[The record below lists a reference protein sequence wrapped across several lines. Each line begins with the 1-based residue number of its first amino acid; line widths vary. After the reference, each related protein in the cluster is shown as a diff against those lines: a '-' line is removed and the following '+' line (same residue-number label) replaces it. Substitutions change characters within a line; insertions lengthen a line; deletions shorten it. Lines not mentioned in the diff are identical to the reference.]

1 MNLLATAVVTCLS
14 IAAPLHAQG
23 PGRYGI
29 SGDEGR
35 FYAGGA
41 AVWERMPELPGGG
54 ATWSLAFGADITER
68 LGLRVVF
75 EPTRDARGFEDI
87 FTLSSRALPTRVTH
101 RETQSLQTWALMGD
115 WRWRLSTRMRVAVIY
130 GVAIVDGS
138 RRVVRE
144 EEETQPDGTT
154 VTRSITRRPES
165 HERLGAPVAGVELPI
180 SLGHLE
186 VVPDV
191 RVIYMLNPE
200 SVEPFVT
207 RLGVG
212 VRWALLKSGLFAR
225 SA

>member
-1 MNLLATAVVTCLS
+1 MHLSVAALVAFLTATPVY
-14 IAAPLHAQG
+14 AQG
-23 PGRYGI
+23 SGRYRI

-35 FYAGGA
+35 FYAGA
-41 AVWERMPELPGGG
+41 ALVAERMPELPGQGL
-54 ATWSLAFGADITER
+54 TWSLAFGADLNER

-75 EPTRDARGFEDI
+75 EPTRDARGFEGI

-144 EEETQPDGTT
+144 EEESQPDGTT

-207 RLGVG
+207 RVGVG
-212 VRWALLKSGLFAR
+212 VRWRF
-225 SA
+225 

>member
-115 WRWRLSTRMRVAVIY
+115 WRWRPGTRMRVAVIF

-154 VTRSITRRPES
+154 VTRSLLRRTS
-165 HERLGAPVAGVELPI
+165 HERLGTPVAGVELPI
-180 SLGHLE
+180 SLGHLQI
-186 VVPDV
+186 VPDV
-191 RVIYMLNPE
+191 RIIYTMQPD
-200 SVEPFVT
+200 SAEPLVT
-207 RLGVG
+207 RGGVG
-212 VRWALLKSGLFAR
+212 VRWRF
-225 SA
+225 